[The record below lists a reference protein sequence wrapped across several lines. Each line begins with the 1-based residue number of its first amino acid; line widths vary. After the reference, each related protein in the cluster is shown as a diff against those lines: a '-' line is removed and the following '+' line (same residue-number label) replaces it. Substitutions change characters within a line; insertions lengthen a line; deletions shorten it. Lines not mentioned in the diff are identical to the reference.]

1 VDFTAFELPVPGERS
16 RRVAIRKQCLR
27 IRLRLLNSRPSAS
40 VGDSDQCRELGR
52 MVTTNGGSE
61 RINRKASF
69 RLRNCGPAPT
79 LLESPSTDRVLQSRS
94 LPQHS
99 SSPPTSA
106 AHSCRQSAQ
115 PRQARARA
123 LSCSALCARRSD
135 RCLGRSRSSRRFALY
150 LSLGK
155 TKLKVVLLLDFEYRS
170 QTRDFFETK
179 IGPDSFLAF
188 PD

>member
-1 VDFTAFELPVPGERS
+1 VDFTAIELPVLGGCS
-16 RRVAIRKQCLR
+16 RVPTLWQQCLR
-27 IRLRLLNSRPSAS
+27 IRLWLLNSRPSAS
-40 VGDSDQCRELGR
+40 IGHSHQCRELGR

-61 RINRKASF
+61 CINCKACF
-69 RLRNCGPAPT
+69 RLRNCRPAPT
-79 LLESPSTDRVLQSRS
+79 LLESPSTDRVLRSRS

-115 PRQARARA
+115 SRQARARA